1 MNGERLRRRF
11 PSSVLFVFIRKIY
24 GSKVSRLQIRAG
36 RDRSLSLRIG
46 MFGVGTILDPAN
58 KKGAPVVREPLLFD

>member
-1 MNGERLRRRF
+1 MNGERLRRRCSF
-11 PSSVLFVFIRKIY
+11 SVLFVFIRKIS
-24 GSKVSRLQIRAG
+24 GSKVSRLLIRAG